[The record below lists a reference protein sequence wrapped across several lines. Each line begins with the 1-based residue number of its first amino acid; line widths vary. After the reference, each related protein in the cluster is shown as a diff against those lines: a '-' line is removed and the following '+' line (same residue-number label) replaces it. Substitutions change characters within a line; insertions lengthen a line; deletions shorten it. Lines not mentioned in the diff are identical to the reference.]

1 MNIENLLFKDYKKY
15 IETNSKF
22 EPTIVPSSNK
32 DLTKFP
38 TILFKEQGN
47 IESERYTTLN
57 RIEYV
62 DEITLVIEIY
72 SQPKTIGNKKYASKT
87 IIDELKFL
95 TFDFF
100 RYMGCTR
107 ISCEPA
113 EYYNKEVDRLVIMY
127 NFNINSWNNKI
138 N

>member
-22 EPTIVPSSNK
+22 EPTILPSSNK

-38 TILFKEQGN
+38 TIVFREQGN
-47 IESERYTTLN
+47 TENELYTTLN

-72 SQPKTIGNKKYASKT
+72 SQPKTIGNKKYASKA
-87 IIDELKFL
+87 IVDELKFL